1 WFWWD
6 GAIAGGRRLLV
17 TPLLSPQDPNW
28 YKAKNKVGREGIIP
42 ANYVQKREGVKA
54 GIKLSLMPWFHGKI
68 TREQAERLLYPPET
82 GLFLVRESTNY
93 PGDYTLCVSCEGKV
107 EHYRIIY
114 SSSKLSIDEEVYFEN
129 LMQLVEVRSRAQLP
143 KGAATAPVRP
153 GDCRFEV
160 GRRGRRGQS
169 LWGGGS
175 DGGVAGWEGDGGLS
189 LTCQRELSPLLQL
202 RHSNLVQLLGVIV
215 EEKGGL
221 YIVTEYMAKGSLVD
235 YLRSRGRSV
244 LGADCLLKF
253 SLDVCEAME
262 YLEANNFVHRD
273 LAARNVLV
281 SEDNIAKVSD
291 FGLTKEASSTQDT
304 GKLPV
309 KWTAPEALREKKFS
323 TKSDVWSFGILLW
336 EIYSFGRVPYP
347 RIVSEDHL
355 PSPQGWV
362 FLKDIQQLQ
371 IKYLP
376 ISMLPGNPYPQ
387 HPGFPVIPYS
397 QHPSAEYTSAPRHF
411 GTPWAPP

>member
-1 WFWWD
+1 QAVWPS
-6 GAIAGGRRLLV
+6 GTECIAKYNFHGTAEQDLPFSKGDVLTIVAV
-17 TPLLSPQDPNW
+17 TKDPNW

-129 LMQLVEVRSRAQLP
+129 LMQLVEVRPQLAAP
-143 KGAATAPVRP
+143 SGPCGDAAGAGGCGAAAGEASRGGWALNMKDLKLLQIIGKGEFGDVMLGDYRGNKVAVKCIKNDATAQAFLAEASVM
-153 GDCRFEV
+153 
-160 GRRGRRGQS
+160 
-169 LWGGGS
+169 
-175 DGGVAGWEGDGGLS
+175 
-189 LTCQRELSPLLQL
+189 TQL

-215 EEKGGL
+215 EEKSGL

-253 SLDVCEAME
+253 SL
-262 YLEANNFVHRD
+262 
-273 LAARNVLV
+273 
-281 SEDNIAKVSD
+281 
-291 FGLTKEASSTQDT
+291 
-304 GKLPV
+304 
-309 KWTAPEALREKKFS
+309 
-323 TKSDVWSFGILLW
+323 
-336 EIYSFGRVPYP
+336 
-347 RIVSEDHL
+347 
-355 PSPQGWV
+355 
-362 FLKDIQQLQ
+362 
-371 IKYLP
+371 
-376 ISMLPGNPYPQ
+376 
-387 HPGFPVIPYS
+387 
-397 QHPSAEYTSAPRHF
+397 
-411 GTPWAPP
+411 